1 MWNVQQ
7 PVSVPAALVSVP
19 VSEDSE
25 LVNLLL
31 PKCPQ
36 TSNEKVSGSMSLL
49 IDSALSAN
57 AFRLLVPLI
66 SMTGRFCALRVSLG
80 L

>member
-31 PKCPQ
+31 NPQ
-36 TSNEKVSGSMSLL
+36 TSNDKVSGSMNLL

>member
-31 PKCPQ
+31 NPQ
-36 TSNEKVSGSMSLL
+36 TSNDKVSGSMSLL